1 MFLNDLTHT
10 SLHSVRTLTETD
22 PNSGAAHTTVSVRR
36 KSPDHFGVYVAH
48 PISGIRVGRI
58 LEMQRRVSESFGR
71 ANAGSPRAVTPFFP
85 MRTTHLAADD
95 IGANEYGDTKALF
108 GATRAFTLQNRMDAI
123 LHSDAVLINFDLR
136 DDDGVYRLSKG
147 IPFDYG
153 WANACGKPTVAVIGA
168 GNPNWSETL
177 MSCCT
182 VTDDLDE
189 GIDILNGMLSPASQ
203 DSVTWKIVAEVFEFG
218 AEASLD
224 YIARLAMADAR
235 KHIEGERAIIS
246 VIPEGS
252 GNPNWHGQVAQVSD
266 WILSHPG
273 EAEAVVRQ
281 LLAAP
286 VSA

>member
-1 MFLNDLTHT
+1 MFLKSLTET
-10 SLHSVRTLTETD
+10 QLHSVRIHESICPST
-22 PNSGAAHTTVSVRR
+22 GAVHATVSVRR

-58 LEMQRRVSESFGR
+58 LEMQRRVADAFAAASRDTARSI
-71 ANAGSPRAVTPFFP
+71 TPFFP

-123 LHSDAVLINFDLR
+123 LNSDAVLINFDLR
-136 DDDGVYRLSKG
+136 DDEGAFRVSKG

-153 WANACGKPTVAVIGA
+153 WAAACGKPIVAVIRKD
-168 GNPNWSETL
+168 NPNWCPMLSA
-177 MSCCT
+177 CCT
-182 VTDDLDE
+182 ITDELDE
-189 GIDILNGMLSPASQ
+189 GIASLSGMLAPTSQ
-203 DSVTWKIVAEVFEFG
+203 DSVTWKVVAEVFEFG
-218 AEASLD
+218 PEASLD

-266 WILSHPG
+266 WVLADIG

-286 VSA
+286 VRT